1 MKTSCIA
8 SHVLVLRPK
17 HDKMWTGCAWGSSSK
32 NILKQKKCD
41 DASVLRWNL
50 KIKPCL
56 LINTLLKGRKTHMW
70 MVIIDH

>member
-1 MKTSCIA
+1 MKTSCIV

-17 HDKMWTGCAWGSSSK
+17 HDKMCIRCASGSSSK
-32 NILKQKKCD
+32 NILKKRCD

-50 KIKPCL
+50 EIKPCL
-56 LINTLLKGRKTHMW
+56 VTNKLLKGKKTHMV